1 MVTETELYIVGI
13 FLLYNLYIETK
24 LFILRRKHR
33 KAQRK
38 FDDITRGHKYTP
50 RELYNIRELLKHP
63 DYSTPEALD
72 CIQISRKI
80 EETQK
85 YTFKGLIGSMIRF
98 LSSLSPKE
106 SVTLIGIIV
115 TLIIGLV
122 KYGKL

>member
-24 LFILRRKHR
+24 LFILKRKHR

-38 FDDITRGHKYTP
+38 FSSITRGHMYNPRKLYNL
-50 RELYNIRELLKHP
+50 RELYKHP
-63 DYSTPEALD
+63 DFSTIEAQA
-72 CIQISRKI
+72 CVQISREI
-80 EETQK
+80 EEMQK